1 MHLKSL
7 TLKGFKSFAS
17 ATTLRLEPGIT
28 CVVGPNGS
36 GKSNVVDALT
46 WVMGEQGAKA
56 LRGGK
61 MQDVIFAGTAGRAAL
76 GRAEV
81 TLTIDNSDGALP
93 IDYAEVS
100 ITRRM
105 FRDGAGEYEINGSS
119 CRLMDVQEL
128 LSDSGIGRE
137 MHVIVGQ
144 GQLSAILESR
154 PEDRRAFIEEAA
166 GVLKHRKR
174 KEKAVRKLDAMQA
187 NLARLTDLTTELR
200 RQLKPLGRQA
210 EVARRAQT
218 VQADLRDA
226 RMRLAADDLV
236 TRRGELESQQSK
248 EAYAREQHINVQS
261 ELDAANAA
269 LAQQEFQLSR
279 LTPSA
284 EAAAQIWFQL
294 SALAERV
301 NATIRIAQD
310 RARHLDTETP
320 VGSGRDPEQL
330 EAEAERVEAE
340 EAELREAVEI
350 ATETLEAARDA
361 LAEREHSA
369 KAAEQAHLAAVR
381 AIADRREGVARLV
394 GKVDTLRTRAQ
405 SYDGEIARLT
415 TSIADARQRGDAAQA
430 EFDTV
435 QTELSELDAG
445 EAGLDAQHEH
455 AVQALALADQ
465 RVTELREQDREASKR
480 VASLSARIEALGMG
494 LARRDG
500 AAWLVEHRSQGLLGP
515 LSGLL
520 RVHGGFEAAVAAA
533 LGPLADAVAAD
544 TGESAHD
551 AIRALKDA
559 DGGRAALVFG
569 ADGGSRPQF
578 GSLPGAAR
586 WLTDVVE
593 CPDTMRGAITALT
606 AGIAVVDDLAAAR
619 AVVTARPDI
628 RVVTRDGDL
637 TGSGWLLGGSDRAPS
652 QLEIQ
657 ADIDGAK
664 TDLVAAQRRAEEL
677 EAALSGALAEQT
689 DRKDAVDQALLA
701 LHESD
706 QSLVAIYDRLG
717 RLGHTAR
724 TAQGD
729 SERLLAQRTETEASR
744 EEALTSLAEIED
756 RLRNAELEQSEIDSD
771 GTSAGTETAGRE
783 REEAAAALAEARSME
798 VEARLSVRTAEERA
812 ESVRGK
818 ADSLRR
824 AARAER
830 ETRAR
835 AERAQASRKK
845 AAEVAAAVAESGAR
859 VAAELEKVV
868 AEAGTRRDDLVRRR
882 GEAAAQVEQVKE
894 RVRALS
900 TQLAQL
906 TDAVHRDEV
915 AKAQAALRIEQL
927 ETTISEQFGIALNDL
942 IAEYGPDVPLPP
954 TDLEWQEYEQAKERG
969 EQVTAPAPMPYDRP
983 TQERRAKRA
992 EKDLTTLGKVNPL
1005 ALEEFAALEER
1016 YNFLATQL
1024 EDVKSARKDLLE
1036 VVAEVDARI
1045 LQVFTEAWEDVER
1058 EFVGVFA
1065 KLFPGGEGRLILTD
1079 PSDMLTT
1086 GIEVEARPPGKK
1098 VKRLSLL
1105 SGGEKS
1111 LTAVALLVAIFRA
1124 RPSPFYVMDEV
1135 EAALDDTNLRRL
1147 IGLFEQLREKSQL
1160 IVITHQKP
1168 TMEIADA
1175 LYGVSM
1181 RGDGITQVISQRMR
1195 GQNVA
1200 DPVGAAA
1207 G

>member
-61 MQDVIFAGTAGRAAL
+61 MQDVIFAGTAGRAPL

-105 FRDGAGEYEINGSS
+105 FRDGAGEYEINGST

-174 KEKAVRKLDAMQA
+174 KEKAVRKLEAMQA

-248 EAYAREQHINVQS
+248 EAYAREQHITVQS

-310 RARHLDTETP
+310 RARHLDTEAP
-320 VGSGRDPEQL
+320 VGTGRDPEQL

-381 AIADRREGVARLV
+381 AIADRREGVARLA

-405 SYDGEIARLT
+405 SVDAEISRLT
-415 TSIADARQRGDAAQA
+415 TAIADARQRGEAAQA

-435 QTELSELDAG
+435 QAELTELDAG

-480 VASLSARIEALGMG
+480 VASLSARIEALGMN

-520 RVHGGFEAAVAAA
+520 RVHGGFEAAVATA

-544 TGESAHD
+544 TGESAHA
-551 AIRALKDA
+551 AIRALKEA

-569 ADGGSRPQF
+569 ADGGHRPHP
-578 GSLPGAAR
+578 GPLPGAAR
-586 WLTDVVE
+586 WLSDVVE
-593 CPDTMRGAITALT
+593 CPDSVRAAIMALT
-606 AGIAVVDDLAAAR
+606 AGIAVADDLAAAR
-619 AVVTARPDI
+619 AVIAARPDV

-637 TGSGWLLGGSDRAPS
+637 TGTGWLLGGSDRAPS

-657 ADIDGAK
+657 ADIDTAK
-664 TDLVAAQRRAEEL
+664 ADLVAAQRRAEEL
-677 EAALSGALAEQT
+677 EAALSGALAEQA

-717 RLGHTAR
+717 RLGHAAR
-724 TAQGD
+724 TAQAD
-729 SERLLAQRTETEASR
+729 NDRLLAQRAETEASR
-744 EEALTSLAEIED
+744 EESLTALAELED
-756 RLRNAELEQSEIDSD
+756 RLRNAELEQTEIDSD
-771 GTSAGTETAGRE
+771 GTAAGTETAGRE

-798 VEARLSVRTAEERA
+798 VEARLAVRTAEERA

-845 AAEVAAAVAESGAR
+845 AAEVAAAVAESGAK

-868 AEAGTRRDDLVRRR
+868 AEAGARRDDLVRRR

-927 ETTISEQFGIALNDL
+927 EATISEQFGIALSDL

-969 EQVTAPAPMPYDRP
+969 EQVTAPAPMPYDRQ

-1024 EDVKSARKDLLE
+1024 EDVKSARKDLLD

-1065 KLFPGGEGRLILTD
+1065 KLFPGGEGRLLLTD

-1181 RGDGITQVISQRMR
+1181 RGDGITQVISQRLR
-1195 GQNVA
+1195 GENLTPA
-1200 DPVGAAA
+1200 GAA
-1207 G
+1207 